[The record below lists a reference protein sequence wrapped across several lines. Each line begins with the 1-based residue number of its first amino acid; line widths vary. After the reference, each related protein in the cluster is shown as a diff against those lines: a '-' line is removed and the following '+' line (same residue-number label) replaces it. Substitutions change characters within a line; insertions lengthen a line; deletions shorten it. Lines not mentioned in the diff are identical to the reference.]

1 MEGCYLKKG
10 DNKVSKARMAT
21 SALKWLFSNPGV
33 KGQAPKLMNAG
44 QIAMRLGPDAVFSTI
59 AAAQTPGD
67 LGDKLIVGG
76 TDFLGSALTG
86 LAAGRATGSGAVDTI
101 ASIGG
106 AYGAMPV
113 ADTIMRGKDSLM
125 GGSGQTPYERL
136 STQQQEQLKEQITQN
151 VLATYGLLPGTRDR
165 YLQDP
170 STGMGVS

>member
-1 MEGCYLKKG
+1 MA
-10 DNKVSKARMAT
+10 KARMAAN
-21 SALKWLFSNPGV
+21 ALKWLFSKPGATR
-33 KGQAPKLMNAG
+33 GAPSQLMNAG
-44 QIAMRLGPDAVFSTI
+44 EIAFRLGPDAVFAGI

-76 TDFLGSALTG
+76 TDFLGQAGLG
-86 LAAGRATGSGAVDTI
+86 LAAGRATGSPAVDTI

-113 ADTIMRGKDSLM
+113 ADAMMRGKDSLV
-125 GGSGQTPYERL
+125 GGAGQTPYERL
-136 STQQQEQLKEQITQN
+136 SSQQQEQLRQEITEN

-170 STGMGVS
+170 TTGQGVA